1 MQQFNWGAF
10 DVISNL
16 GYGHCGAVYEAIFQ
30 GEKVALKLGD
40 IWQRPEL
47 EREML
52 NEVETYI
59 YLGMLQGHA
68 IPKLKGCGY
77 TVRQE
82 VCF

>member
-16 GYGHCGAVYEAIFQ
+16 GYDGHCGAVYEAIFQ
-30 GEKVALKLGD
+30 GEKAALKLGD

-59 YLGMLQGHA
+59 YLGMFQGHA
-68 IPKLKGCGY
+68 IPKLKGVGI
-77 TVRQE
+77 RLG